1 MPDWFPSIWGMIR
14 IRNLPSIIFLNLFS
28 LRNVSPQTPS
38 SEVHFGPWDS
48 PAFLQ
53 KWFLACFAFWAVR
66 FSFFA
71 AFAATHIRKAFPT
84 LLGFHDSIPFHN
96 APHRFQPERIDQI
109 FHLSSFRCHLRI
121 FKKKFLCWKT
131 SCSIPFTY
139 FRSKRSCLL

>member
-1 MPDWFPSIWGMIR
+1 MIR

-38 SEVHFGPWDS
+38 SEVRFGPWDS

-53 KWFLACFAFWAVR
+53 NYFWPASL
-66 FSFFA
+66 FEPSA
-71 AFAATHIRKAFPT
+71 
-84 LLGFHDSIPFHN
+84 
-96 APHRFQPERIDQI
+96 
-109 FHLSSFRCHLRI
+109 FHLSLPLQLLTLRKLSLPYQDFTTQSLFTMLLTVFNLKGLTRFSISLLFRCHLRI